1 MTDEQSFKEK
11 GNAAFQSGDYDK
23 AISLYTEGIEHD
35 PTNAVLFSNRS
46 AAYLKEGLL
55 DKAMRDAEM
64 CIELDPKW
72 HKVGFLH
79 IRTSHFHPQFT
90 FPYHLRLIY

>member
-1 MTDEQSFKEK
+1 MSPSAPSTLTPTNMTDEQTLKDK

-72 HKVGFLH
+72 HKVGFFVL
-79 IRTSHFHPQFT
+79 
-90 FPYHLRLIY
+90 